1 MCVGS
6 KVSNQKAKL
15 NPLECTGKPCYL
27 TGYMPELRNFLQ
39 QTFAQSGGVMS
50 FEDFMAMALYHHDHG
65 YYTAEIR
72 DIGGRNGDFAT
83 SATLSSALGQAIARW
98 IKKEAAVHSFR
109 KPIDLIEIGGGNGA
123 LAEAVL
129 QSLGWW
135 GRRQFRFHLVE
146 ISPVLKRKQQGR
158 LARLGVAWHET
169 VTAALQEC
177 GGQALL
183 FSNELVDAFP
193 AKWLRW
199 NAGVGIWE
207 EIVVAYDPVAGLSEQ
222 FCPRPLDLDWNLYS
236 AMSLQNP
243 GDGQRIEIRPSF
255 RCWMQD
261 LICHWTAGSMLT
273 IDYGAAT
280 AEKVYHRRPGGTMR
294 GYFRQERIEGGG
306 VYARFGRQDLT
317 ADVNFADLIAWGKE
331 YGLDNSNL
339 STQQEFLTRFAAGGC
354 TMATEDVGSAFQVL
368 EQRRGLPDL

>member
-1 MCVGS
+1 
-6 KVSNQKAKL
+6 
-15 NPLECTGKPCYL
+15 
-27 TGYMPELRNFLQ
+27 MPELRNFLQ

-158 LARLGVAWHET
+158 LARL
-169 VTAALQEC
+169 
-177 GGQALL
+177 
-183 FSNELVDAFP
+183 
-193 AKWLRW
+193 
-199 NAGVGIWE
+199 
-207 EIVVAYDPVAGLSEQ
+207 
-222 FCPRPLDLDWNLYS
+222 
-236 AMSLQNP
+236 
-243 GDGQRIEIRPSF
+243 
-255 RCWMQD
+255 
-261 LICHWTAGSMLT
+261 
-273 IDYGAAT
+273 
-280 AEKVYHRRPGGTMR
+280 
-294 GYFRQERIEGGG
+294 
-306 VYARFGRQDLT
+306 
-317 ADVNFADLIAWGKE
+317 
-331 YGLDNSNL
+331 
-339 STQQEFLTRFAAGGC
+339 
-354 TMATEDVGSAFQVL
+354 
-368 EQRRGLPDL
+368 